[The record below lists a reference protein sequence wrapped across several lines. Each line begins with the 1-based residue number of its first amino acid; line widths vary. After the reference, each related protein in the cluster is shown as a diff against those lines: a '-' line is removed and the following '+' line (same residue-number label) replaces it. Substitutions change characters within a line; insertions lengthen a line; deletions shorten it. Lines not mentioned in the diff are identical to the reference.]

1 MKTFQQQK
9 ADHDVDG
16 NPQRL
21 YMVYELDEDESNP
34 VGFRYPF
41 WRLIEVYDEGYH
53 GKPRELMHMAE
64 VPSVEIDARQ
74 YRHILATAEGAKLRR
89 WGE

>member
-1 MKTFQQQK
+1 MRTFQQWV

-34 VGFRYPF
+34 EGYRYPF
-41 WRLIEVYDEGYH
+41 WRLVEVYDEGYH
-53 GKPRELMHMAE
+53 GKPRELFHMAE
-64 VPSVEIDARQ
+64 MPRVEVSASV
-74 YRHILATAEGAKLRR
+74 YRLTLAAAEGAQLRR